1 MNERR
6 EENETMERDE
16 AIQRQIHAAI
26 DEGLS
31 HVELS
36 PKLRNAIRNAA
47 RGEKKMRKKVSAGL
61 VLACTMLVALTAMAV
76 AVTRFG
82 VLAFNPEQAQNEAY
96 ARHILTLDET
106 YENEYMTLT
115 VNDAVFDGAHL
126 SVALNVQPKAGC
138 GEGVYVYPRMTATC
152 GGQTQN
158 VEEQSC
164 IGEFF
169 KGFWVPERNQA
180 IAHMN
185 GEYGANYAVLTAND
199 AGELVADPQNHAVTW
214 TLSLDVIRPVYP
226 IQRADSASD
235 AQMTDAL
242 LTDDGQPFA
251 DAYAEQKIL
260 LTDGY
265 DLSPYAFGLPRP
277 EGMTDEAW
285 WRTNLPDRLVAS
297 GAFERVD
304 TAEIVFTTQET
315 SVRTLAEPLTFD
327 LVDYVATVKRLSV
340 SFGACDYEIDVTKKD
355 DSGKSAAQEWLDGEP
370 FWQFAVLADG
380 ARTNFEWGR
389 SGVYGEPGSDQRKRI
404 QLAGTVL
411 MDAQASQVRIVPC
424 WGTEMENPI
433 GAVYSAQKPVT
444 QEQREMAVTI
454 SLP

>member
-6 EENETMERDE
+6 ENHETMEWDE
-16 AIQRQIHAAI
+16 AIQRQVHAAI
-26 DEGLS
+26 DGGLS
-31 HVELS
+31 HMELS
-36 PKLRNAIRNAA
+36 QRLRNAIRHDA
-47 RGEKKMRKKVSAGL
+47 RGEKRMRRKVSAGL
-61 VLACTMLVALTAMAV
+61 VLACALLLTLTGMA
-76 AVTRFG
+76 AAAARFG
-82 VLAFNPEQAQNEAY
+82 VLALNPEQTQNEAY

-106 YENEYMTLT
+106 YESAYMTLS
-115 VNDAVFDGAHL
+115 VNDVVFDGTRL

-138 GEGVYVYPRMTATC
+138 GEGVYVYPRVTATC
-152 GGQTQN
+152 GGQTLN

-164 IGEFF
+164 TGEFF

-180 IAHMN
+180 LAHMN
-185 GEYGANYAVLTAND
+185 GDYGANYAVLTAND
-199 AGELVADPQNHAVTW
+199 EGELVADPQKRAVTW

-226 IQRADSASD
+226 ILLADGVSD

-260 LTDGY
+260 LADGY
-265 DLSPYAFGLPRP
+265 DLSPYALGLPRP
-277 EGMTDEAW
+277 QGVTDEAW
-285 WRTNLPDRLVAS
+285 WRTNLPERLVAS

-315 SVRTLAEPLTFD
+315 GVRTLAEPLTFD
-327 LVDYVATVKRLSV
+327 LGDYVATVKRLSV

-380 ARTNFEWGR
+380 ARTNLEWCR
-389 SGVYGEPGSDQRKRI
+389 SGVYGEPGSDGRK
-404 QLAGTVL
+404 TVQHVGEAI
-411 MDAQASQVRIVPC
+411 MDAQVSQVRIVPC
-424 WGTEMENPI
+424 WGTEMEDPTR
-433 GAVYSAQKPVT
+433 AVYSTQQPVT
-444 QEQREMAVTI
+444 QAQREMAVTI